1 MSFWSSQTLE
11 SKLAELLDD
20 PASASV
26 DCNALQLRIGREIYV
41 TPNLAEANN
50 HTKKLLGDHEPFVIP
65 PGQFAFLLTEEIVA
79 VPADAMALISMKA
92 TFKMKG
98 LVNVSG
104 FHVDPGWRGRLIF
117 AVFNA
122 GPQPIHLNQGLK
134 LFLIWY
140 ASLDAVSD
148 KRKAG
153 TEALSI
159 PSATINNLT
168 GGSDSF
174 FELSEKLASEVDR
187 LEEHNKDLEKRIHK
201 LDVSFV
207 RVTVGCAS
215 LAALVVGL
223 SFKSAFAPQAS
234 AVPVVERVMPS
245 ATAPSALAPVT
256 SAPASSP
263 AVPSS
268 PAATQR

>member
-11 SKLAELLDD
+11 SRLTELLDD
-20 PASASV
+20 SHSASV
-26 DCNALQLRIGREIYV
+26 DCNALQLRIGREIYI
-41 TPNLAEANN
+41 TPNLAEANT
-50 HTKKLLGDHEPFVIP
+50 HIKQLLGDNQPFVIP
-65 PGQFAFLLTEEIVA
+65 PGQFGFLLTEEIVA

-104 FHVDPGWRGRLIF
+104 FHVDPGWRGRLVF

-122 GPQPIHLNQGLK
+122 GPQPIHLHQGLK

-140 ASLDAVSD
+140 ASLDAVSE
-148 KRKAG
+148 KRKEG
-153 TEALSI
+153 SESLSI
-159 PSATINNLT
+159 PSVTINNLT

-174 FELSEKLASEVDR
+174 VELSKKLASEVER
-187 LEEHNKDLEKRIHK
+187 LEERNKDLEKRIHK

-215 LAALVVGL
+215 VAALIVGFA
-223 SFKSAFAPQAS
+223 FKSASAPQPYATPVIER
-234 AVPVVERVMPS
+234 AVPS
-245 ATAPSALAPVT
+245 AAAPSASVP
-256 SAPASSP
+256 SAPA
-263 AVPSS
+263 APSS
-268 PAATQR
+268 AAAVQR